1 MNTQPP
7 DPHHASD
14 PPRPTRSGPVP
25 RWTAKLRRSLH
36 RTLTEPPTLRH
47 GRVGDIVAPGA
58 LHQWWTQV
66 WRTGL
71 VAVVAGG
78 VLLSMLLI
86 HGSPVP
92 GFKSAAAGFDASRSA
107 ELRPF
112 YTQKITWH
120 ACGTGVQ
127 CGQLEVPLDYA
138 DPDGPT
144 IQLALARRLA
154 TDPDERI
161 GSLVHNPGG
170 PGGSGVE
177 MVQGSIPLTSEK
189 VHSQYDI
196 VSFDPRGVAQSAPI
210 RCAPPAEPADY
221 VSLDITPDNPAEV
234 TTFVEY
240 QKEYGA
246 ACQAGSGERLAHVST
261 RETAR
266 DLDVLRAALGDEK
279 LNYLGVSYGTEI
291 GTAYAEEFPDRVGRM
306 VLDAAVDPR
315 INRLDFLRDQAAGF
329 QLTLDAFL
337 TDCATKA
344 DCRLGTD
351 LPGAR
356 QRLNELL
363 ASLDRKPL
371 PAAEAGTLDR
381 DTAVGAIGQAMYNKE
396 AWPALRAALEQALA
410 GNGADLGLMALS
422 GGPGGNFSDAFAAI
436 NCLDFPPA
444 VTSAEQIQAQLP
456 SFRKA
461 SPVFGESFAWEALS
475 CTNWPAKPVGTP
487 HEVNAPGAPPILVVG
502 TTRDPATPYVWA
514 QGLAEQLDSGVLLT
528 REGDGHSGYVMGST
542 CVDDAVDTYLLQ
554 GRPPADGTRCA

>member
-1 MNTQPP
+1 MTTQPP
-7 DPHHASD
+7 DPHHGSD

-25 RWTAKLRRSLH
+25 RWTAKLRRALH
-36 RTLTEPPTLRH
+36 RALTEPTTLH
-47 GRVGDIVAPGA
+47 GRVADIVAPGA

-66 WRTGL
+66 WRAGL

-86 HGSPVP
+86 HGSPVL
-92 GFKSAAAGFDASRSA
+92 GFKSAAAGVNASGS

-112 YTQKITWH
+112 YTQKIIWH

-138 DPDGPT
+138 DPGGPT
-144 IQLALARRLA
+144 IQLALARRQA
-154 TDPDERI
+154 TDPGERI
-161 GSLVHNPGG
+161 GSLVYNPGG

-177 MVQGSIPLTSEK
+177 TLQGPVPPVTAQ

-196 VSFDPRGVAQSAPI
+196 VSFDPRGVEQSAPI
-210 RCAPPAEPADY
+210 RCVAPAAPADY

-266 DLDVLRAALGDEK
+266 DMDVLRAALGDEK

-291 GTAYAEEFPDRVGRM
+291 GTSYAEEFPDRVGRM

-315 INRLDFLRDQAAGF
+315 INRLDMQRDYAAG
-329 QLTLDAFL
+329 LELALNAFL
-337 TDCATKA
+337 ADCATRK
-344 DCRLGTD
+344 DCPLGTD

-356 QRLNELL
+356 QRLSELL
-363 ASLDRKPL
+363 ASLDHTPL
-371 PAAEAGTLDR
+371 PAAEAGTVDR
-381 DTAVGAIGQAMYNKE
+381 DTAVGVIHQAMYSKE
-396 AWPALRAALEQALA
+396 LWPALRAALGEALA

-422 GGPGGNFSDAFAAI
+422 GGHGGNFSEAFTAI
-436 NCLDFPPA
+436 NCLDLPPA
-444 VTSAEQIQAQLP
+444 VTSAEQVQAQLP

-461 SPVFGESFAWEALS
+461 SPVFGEWLAWDALS
-475 CTNWPAKPVGTP
+475 CADWPAKPVGTP
-487 HEVNAPGAPPILVVG
+487 HEVNAPGTPPILVVG
-502 TTRDPATPYVWA
+502 TTRDPATPYAWA
-514 QGLAEQLDSGVLLT
+514 KGLAEQLDSGVLLT
-528 REGDGHSGYVMGST
+528 RDGDGHSGYVMGSP
-542 CVDDAVDTYLLQ
+542 CVDRAVDTYLLE
-554 GRPPADGTRCA
+554 GRPPADGTRCT